1 MEAIEDRRLATDER
15 GSVATCCLS
24 GIAYTYAAG
33 SRSVRELAA
42 EGALESEPGMLERF
56 GFDRVHVA
64 TDESPYDLA
73 RSAASRVLAEQEVDP
88 STVGLLVY
96 GGTPSAMAFAPGA
109 SGDAGA
115 ASLCTADRFR
125 FPATRLQYDL
135 GLDAA
140 AVLALDQLACTSLF
154 GAIRVARAMMAS
166 EGIERALCVASEF
179 YPLHAGREAIYNC
192 TSDAACAVLLDA
204 SPGTDARNRIVGA
217 ATITKGYYWDA
228 EAMREEVIASYF
240 PTAVHAITRAIR
252 AAGWRAE
259 DVDWVIPHNIS
270 VRSWEVLMRLA
281 RLPNAALW
289 SRNIARRG
297 HTLAGDNFINLRDAI
312 DEGAVRP
319 GQRALL
325 FSYGYGAHWT
335 ALAVE
340 V

>member
-1 MEAIEDRRLATDER
+1 MEAIERSELATDR
-15 GSVATCCLS
+15 RVTTACCLR
-24 GIAYTYAAG
+24 GIAYSYAAE

-42 EGALESEPGMLERF
+42 AGALESEPEMLERF

-73 RSAASRVLAEQEVDP
+73 LSAASRLLAEQSVDP
-88 STVGLLVY
+88 STVELLVY
-96 GGTPSAMAFAPGA
+96 GGTPSAMAFASGA
-109 SGDAGA
+109 SARDGA

-135 GLDAA
+135 GLDGA
-140 AVLALDQLACTSLF
+140 AVLALDQLACTTLF
-154 GAIRVARAMMAS
+154 GAVRVARAIMAA

-179 YPLHAGREAIYNC
+179 YPLLAGREAIYNC

-204 SPGTDARNRIVGA
+204 VGEDDEAQNRIVGA

-228 EAMREEVIASYF
+228 TAMREEVVASYF
-240 PTAVHAITRAIR
+240 PTSVHAIARALR
-252 AAGWRAE
+252 AADWRPE
-259 DVDWVIPHNIS
+259 DVDWVIPHNVS
-270 VRSWEVLMRLA
+270 VRSWEVLLRLA
-281 RLPNAALW
+281 RLPNARLW
-289 SRNIARRG
+289 SRNVARRG
-297 HTLAGDNFINLRDAI
+297 HALAGDNFINLRDAI